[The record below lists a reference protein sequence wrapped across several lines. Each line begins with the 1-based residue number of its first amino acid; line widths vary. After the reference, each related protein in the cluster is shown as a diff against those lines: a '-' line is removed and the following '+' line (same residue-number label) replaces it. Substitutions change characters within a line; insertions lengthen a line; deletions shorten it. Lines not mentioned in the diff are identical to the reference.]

1 MDEIQKINT
10 PCDLG
15 LSKTFSYNGNK
26 VRMKKVNGIV
36 FVCLT
41 DMAKGFPNKN
51 LTNIVNSKEMQEY
64 MNTLSRI
71 QICSLADLLIVKNG
85 GDGSQGTW
93 AHRKVALRVAQKL
106 SPEFAIWVDDRIEE
120 LLTYGFTATQPTLD
134 EMVNNPDLVIKLA
147 TQLKSER
154 EEKARLEQE
163 NAEKAERISLQDE
176 QLKKQAPKVEYYD
189 QVLQSEGTMTTRQL
203 AMSIGMTANTLN
215 KKLCDAG
222 IQFRQSGMYILH
234 APYSS
239 YNLTS
244 VRSYPYTASDGRT
257 LTKQYLVWNERG
269 KQFVTMLHRNNF
281 DAKKTRQEISPE
293 FWLKMLRPQ
302 CLPNTDN

>member
-120 LLTYGFTATQPTLD
+120 LLTQGVATVNDDDATILHAMQVLQKRVEEKQRALETAQATITTQS
-134 EMVNNPDLVIKLA
+134 A
-147 TQLKSER
+147 QLKS
-154 EEKARLEQE
+154 
-163 NAEKAERISLQDE
+163 
-176 QLKKQAPKVEYYD
+176 QAPKVDYYD

-244 VRSYPYTASDGRT
+244 VRSYPYTTSDGRT

-302 CLPNTDN
+302 CLPSTDN

>member
-1 MDEIQKINT
+1 MSNQISVLKQTELCGQQFTVYGTAQEPLFFAQDVAVMLQ
-10 PCDLG
+10 
-15 LSKTFSYNGNK
+15 
-26 VRMKKVNGIV
+26 
-36 FVCLT
+36 
-41 DMAKGFPNKN
+41 
-51 LTNIVNSKEMQEY
+51 LTNVSDMVQRVDEDERSKFNLGRQ
-64 MNTLSRI
+64 
-71 QICSLADLLIVKNG
+71 
-85 GDGSQGTW
+85 GDGWFLTESGLYEVLMQS
-93 AHRKVALRVAQKL
+93 RKPIAKQFKKGVKAILKEIRTTGGYIATTQEDTPELIMARALQVAQATIDRHKKQL
-106 SPEFAIWVDDRIEE
+106 ELANDRIVLQGE
-120 LLTYGFTATQPTLD
+120 
-134 EMVNNPDLVIKLA
+134 
-147 TQLKSER
+147 QLKS
-154 EEKARLEQE
+154 
-163 NAEKAERISLQDE
+163 
-176 QLKKQAPKVEYYD
+176 QAPKVEYYD